1 MCKRNSPHKNKAS
14 NGCVRETPKIKK
26 QQLQNNNSMGCV
38 RETSHRKISQPWV
51 VKEKLPP
58 EKQSRHGMCK
68 RNSPHKNEASS
79 GCVRETPRMKMTP
92 AWDV

>member
-14 NGCVRETPKIKK
+14 NGCVRETPQTKK

-38 RETSHRKISQPWV
+38 RETSHRKINQSWV

-58 EKQSRHGMCK
+58 SPPPPPPPPRKTKPAQ
-68 RNSPHKNEASS
+68 NSP
-79 GCVRETPRMKMTP
+79 
-92 AWDV
+92 D